1 MDMVSLKSK
10 RVSSIQ
16 TSWWK
21 LGQLRAKNWVEKL
34 IIIKR
39 LIRQKKAERQ
49 NMDIINKYGRNFVQ
63 KHEISSTHGDM
74 YSQE

>member
-10 RVSSIQ
+10 RVSPIQ
-16 TSWWK
+16 TRWWK

-39 LIRQKKAERQ
+39 LIRQKKSGKA
-49 NMDIINKYGRNFVQ
+49 
-63 KHEISSTHGDM
+63 KHGHHKPIWSKFCTKTWDF
-74 YSQE
+74 